1 VRQNRSLLIAE
12 TSTHRSRSH
21 VNAASSARA
30 AAASMSMAIGRNAT
44 GSSKML
50 DLMLEHNRSE
60 EIDGWGT

>member
-1 VRQNRSLLIAE
+1 M
-12 TSTHRSRSH
+12 HCSRSH
-21 VNAASSARA
+21 VNAASSVRA

-50 DLMLEHNRSE
+50 DLMLEHNRSD